1 MIEVNIET
9 ARRNMVDSQVR
20 TWEVL
25 DERVLEL
32 LRRAPRE
39 AFVPAAF
46 RNLAFADMQIPL
58 GAGQVMMA
66 PKLEARLLQALEI
79 GPRDHILEIGTGSGW
94 MTWLLAQF
102 GAQVVSVEI
111 IPELHARAAARL
123 PAEGV
128 RNATL
133 ELGDGARGWDRH
145 APYDAILITGSLSI
159 LPPAFGASLAPG
171 GRMIAIVGRPPAME
185 AKLIHRLDG
194 KGLHETALFETD
206 LPPLINAPEPERFVF

>member
-58 GAGQVMMA
+58 GAGQVMMT
-66 PKLEARLLQALEI
+66 PKLEGRLLQALDIE
-79 GPRDHILEIGTGSGW
+79 PDDRILEIGTGSGW
-94 MTWLLAQF
+94 LTWLLASL
-102 GAQVVSVEI
+102 GREVVSVEI
-111 IPELHARAAARL
+111 VPELHHQAAAKL
-123 PAEGV
+123 AAHGMG
-128 RNATL
+128 NATL
-133 ELGDGARGWDRH
+133 ELGDGARGWDRY
-145 APYDAILITGSLSI
+145 APYDAIVVTGSLPL
-159 LPPAFGASLAPG
+159 LPESFQKSLAAR
-171 GRMIAIVGRPPAME
+171 GRLFAIIGRSPAME
-185 AKLIHRLDG
+185 ARLIRRLDG
-194 KGLHETALFETD
+194 GLESTTLFETD
-206 LPPLINAPEPERFVF
+206 LPPLLNAPAPDGFVF